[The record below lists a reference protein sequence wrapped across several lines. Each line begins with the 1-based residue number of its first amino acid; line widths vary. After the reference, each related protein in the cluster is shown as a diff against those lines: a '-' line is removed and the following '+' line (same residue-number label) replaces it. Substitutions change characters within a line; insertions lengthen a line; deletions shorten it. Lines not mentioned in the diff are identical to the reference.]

1 MGKGVGCGCG
11 NCGPCVPPADY
22 YFTVEGFS
30 LKRDNQT
37 NRQDIVTS
45 GGATALNTGDFN
57 FDWETG
63 PRITLGYRPTKI
75 DAWEITYFGL
85 NSWDDRHSLTGS
97 GDLALP
103 GDLGSAAG
111 LNFSGADSMIVTYSS
126 EIHSAEVNYIWHEYG
141 CECQSLQFLFGIRY
155 FHLDEELNIDSTVTG
170 VGTSF
175 YDIRTENDLYGVQL
189 GLRYK
194 KCCHKFTCEA
204 NAKAGVFG
212 DSMVDRQLVGSEGES
227 PVRTV
232 DFGQGHWAFVG
243 ELGTT
248 IGYHLCDCLELVA
261 GGGAIFV
268 DGVALAPDQLDFTN
282 TPTSGT
288 MLDHSGKLFL
298 YGGHAGIACR
308 W

>member
-11 NCGPCVPPADY
+11 NCGPCVPPPDL

-30 LKRDNQT
+30 LWRDNET

-57 FDWETG
+57 FDWESG

-85 NSWDDRHSLTGS
+85 NSWDDKHSLTGTGS
-97 GDLALP
+97 LSLP
-103 GDLGSAAG
+103 GDLGTAAG
-111 LNFSGADSMIVTYSS
+111 LNFSGADSLNVTYSS
-126 EIHSAEVNYIWHEYG
+126 EIHSAEFNYIWHECG
-141 CECQSLQFLFGIRY
+141 CQCETLSFLAGVRY

-170 VGTSF
+170 VGSSF
-175 YDIRTENDLYGVQL
+175 YDTRTDNDLYGLQI
-189 GLRYK
+189 GLRWK
-194 KCCHKFTCEA
+194 RCCHKFGFEA
-204 NAKAGVFG
+204 VGKAGAFG
-212 DSMVDRQLVGSEGES
+212 DSIVDRQVVSNDDDTPIRS
-227 PVRTV
+227 V
-232 DFGQGHWAFVG
+232 DFGQGHFAFVG
-243 ELGTT
+243 ELGLTAS
-248 IGYHLCDCLELVA
+248 YHFCDCLEAMV
-261 GGGAIFV
+261 GYNAIFV

-288 MLDHSGKLFL
+288 MLDRSGRVFL
-298 YGGHAGIACR
+298 QGAHAGIACR